1 MGVTEGEAV
10 MEDVIVVY
18 GVSVSSDP
26 GTVGL
31 VWPEGELVLT
41 DELAS
46 G

>member
-10 MEDVIVVY
+10 MKDVIVVY

-26 GTVGL
+26 GRVGL
-31 VWPEGELVLT
+31 VWAEGELALT
-41 DELAS
+41 GELAS